1 MKIVKVILVVF
12 AVVALIVAA
21 FWQVWLK
28 DQVAYA
34 RIATAYGAKM
44 ACSCR
49 FVAGREM
56 ASCRRDFTQ
65 DLSMF
70 TFEETQTDAGRG
82 LRVSVFSGLVSGHA
96 THTPGRGCTLVQ

>member
-1 MKIVKVILVVF
+1 MKFVKVILVVLTVI
-12 AVVALIVAA
+12 AVIGAV
-21 FWQVWLK
+21 FWQAWLK

-34 RIATAYGAKM
+34 RIATAYGAKS

-56 ASCRRDFTQ
+56 ASCRGDFTQ

-70 TFEETQTDAGRG
+70 TFADTDTDAGRG
-82 LRVSVFSGLVSGHA
+82 VRVSLLSGLVSAHA
-96 THTPGRGCTLVQ
+96 TYTPRQGCTLEP